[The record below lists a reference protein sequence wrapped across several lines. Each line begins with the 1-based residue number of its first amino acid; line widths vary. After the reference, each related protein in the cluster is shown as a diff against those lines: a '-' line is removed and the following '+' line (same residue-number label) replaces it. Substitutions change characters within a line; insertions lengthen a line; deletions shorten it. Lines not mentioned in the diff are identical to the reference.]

1 MVSCDATPDRT
12 YFKLKIKTDSE
23 QSAQMHKYMYKKRS
37 LLQCVSV
44 RANVENE
51 IFFPILLI
59 LLYSLKL
66 MYRYTINYS

>member
-1 MVSCDATPDRT
+1 MVSCDATPDRS

-23 QSAQMHKYMYKKRS
+23 QSAQMHKYVYKKRS

-51 IFFPILLI
+51 IFSILLI